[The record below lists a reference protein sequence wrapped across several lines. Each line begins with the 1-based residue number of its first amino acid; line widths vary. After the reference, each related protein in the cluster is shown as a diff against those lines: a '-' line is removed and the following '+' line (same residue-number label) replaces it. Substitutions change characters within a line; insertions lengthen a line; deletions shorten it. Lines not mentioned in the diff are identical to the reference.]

1 MLPPALRPAASRLR
15 RTLATYR
22 QRVSVRLLPW
32 RRLLLRFL
40 MVITLLLSL
49 AWLLMLLWFQLGL
62 GLMTYALGSVP
73 AFLVAVLIKRIGTK
87 DQVVRPRF
95 STRRVFAA
103 YSAVWLLGV
112 GWFVSIAPKQQRDW
126 QPEVAERLSYTREAD
141 NPDIVTLH
149 NVRNFD
155 WRTES
160 LAETRWQ
167 TRTVDLSKLAGI
179 DIINSYWM
187 GPAIAHTLVS
197 FRFTDARPLTFSL
210 EIRKEQGE
218 SFSALGGFFKLYEL
232 SLIAAEE
239 RDIIYTRSN
248 VRGEQV
254 YLFPLSHLSQAE
266 VRGLFEAYLQKAD
279 SLNRAPEWYN
289 TLTSNCTNIVFEMAR
304 MVSGNRL
311 PYDYRIWV
319 SGWLPDYLYEQQLLT
334 PTPQKWSM
342 DTWYERAHIN
352 PKVSAL
358 TYQANMD
365 AALFSKRIRQDLPAP
380 KLMSVTKAKT
390 DN

>member
-1 MLPPALRPAASRLR
+1 MK
-15 RTLATYR
+15 
-22 QRVSVRLLPW
+22 W
-32 RRLLLRFL
+32 RRLLLRLL

-49 AWLLMLLWFQLGL
+49 VWLLIMLWFQLGS
-62 GLMTYALGSVP
+62 GRIVTYLLGSVP
-73 AFLVAVLIKRIGTK
+73 ALLVMVFLQRMYTK
-87 DQVVRPRF
+87 NKAGRQRF
-95 STRRVFAA
+95 STQRILVV
-103 YSAVWLLGV
+103 YSAVWILGV
-112 GWFVSIAPKQQRDW
+112 GWFVSIAPKQQRNW

-149 NVRNFD
+149 HVRNFD

-160 LAETRWQ
+160 LAKTRWQ

-187 GPAIAHTLVS
+187 GPQIAHTLVS

-218 SFSALGGFFKLYEL
+218 SFSALGGFFKQYEL

-239 RDIIYTRSN
+239 RDILYTRSN

-254 YLFPLSHLSQAE
+254 YLFPLSHVSQEE
-266 VRGLFEAYLQKAD
+266 VRDLFEGYLQKAD

-304 MVSGNRL
+304 VVSGNRL

-365 AALFSKRIRQDLPAP
+365 AALFSERIRQGLPAP
-380 KLMSVTKAKT
+380 KLIQTTGTEK
-390 DN
+390 NN

>member
-1 MLPPALRPAASRLR
+1 M
-15 RTLATYR
+15 
-22 QRVSVRLLPW
+22 
-32 RRLLLRFL
+32 
-40 MVITLLLSL
+40 
-49 AWLLMLLWFQLGL
+49 
-62 GLMTYALGSVP
+62 
-73 AFLVAVLIKRIGTK
+73 
-87 DQVVRPRF
+87 
-95 STRRVFAA
+95 
-103 YSAVWLLGV
+103 
-112 GWFVSIAPKQQRDW
+112 
-126 QPEVAERLSYTREAD
+126 AERLSYTRDAD

-167 TRTVDLSKLAGI
+167 TRTVDLSTLSGI

-187 GPAIAHTLVS
+187 GPHIAHTLVS

-210 EIRKEQGE
+210 EIRKEADE
-218 SFSALGGFFKLYEL
+218 TFSALGGFFRQYEL

-254 YLFPLSHLSQAE
+254 YLFPLSHVNKAE

-289 TLTSNCTNIVFEMAR
+289 TLTSNCTSIVFDMAR

-311 PYDYRIWV
+311 PWDYRIWV
-319 SGWLPDYLYEQQLLT
+319 SGWLPDYLYDQKLLT
-334 PTPQKWSM
+334 PTAENWSM
-342 DTWYERAHIN
+342 DTWYKHAHIN

-358 TYQANMD
+358 TYQANMN

-380 KLMSVTKAKT
+380 KLIAT
-390 DN
+390 DETTTTDDAP